1 MTAIQRQPNSP
12 ELKTR
17 IQRHYDV
24 AAPLYR
30 RLWGLHIHHGYWQD
44 GTETKEAAQEQLVK
58 VLAANADI
66 RNGSRIL
73 DVGCGF
79 GASAK
84 YLAQHF
90 RARVI
95 GINISQAQLH
105 VAKSIAIDCDPRP
118 DFVVADAEYPGIA
131 GEFDLLWSIEAISHL
146 PHRRDCLDQL
156 VELLVHNGRV
166 AIIDWL

>member
-1 MTAIQRQPNSP
+1 MTAIQRQPNSL

-30 RLWGLHIHHGYWQD
+30 RLWGLHIHHGYWQN

-58 VLAANADI
+58 VLAANAEI

-79 GASAK
+79 GRRPNT
-84 YLAQHF
+84 LP
-90 RARVI
+90 
-95 GINISQAQLH
+95 NISGQ
-105 VAKSIAIDCDPRP
+105 
-118 DFVVADAEYPGIA
+118 E
-131 GEFDLLWSIEAISHL
+131 
-146 PHRRDCLDQL
+146 
-156 VELLVHNGRV
+156 
-166 AIIDWL
+166 

>member
-1 MTAIQRQPNSP
+1 MSMHRRRTMTAIQKQPSST

-30 RLWGLHIHHGYWQD
+30 RLWGLHIHHGSWPD

-58 VLAANADI
+58 LLAANADI

-73 DVGCGF
+73 DVGGGF
-79 GASAK
+79 GSSAS
-84 YLAQHF
+84 YLPQHA

-95 GINISQAQLH
+95 GINTAHAQ
-105 VAKSIAIDCDPRP
+105 VA
-118 DFVVADAEYPGIA
+118 VV
-131 GEFDLLWSIEAISHL
+131 
-146 PHRRDCLDQL
+146 
-156 VELLVHNGRV
+156 N
-166 AIIDWL
+166 